1 MKSLKSDNKHL
12 KSTIEQVTNEKSE
25 AEMKYFKSQVEYE
38 ALQKELTNL
47 QFQKDSSED
56 IVKQLKSSLN
66 EKDEKYQKKT
76 IKMDEFKL
84 KSKDI
89 TGKYDKL
96 FADL

>member
-1 MKSLKSDNKHL
+1 
-12 KSTIEQVTNEKSE
+12 
-25 AEMKYFKSQVEYE
+25 MKYFKSQVEYE

-84 KSKDI
+84 KTKDI

-96 FADL
+96 LADL